1 MKINA
6 CSEQIQLD
14 NLEMVIGKITKPVI
28 LEIWNGRQK
37 DSVIR
42 REYPY
47 TKVTQTDDGLKAYA
61 RIEDEWAGTTEV
73 TDIYRVEEGEV
84 VLSRQVR
91 ILKESGYPGI
101 RLRTEIS
108 LFPDRKNAF
117 EDLRQLCDIIGGKD
131 PHEEDHKGRDRGDAQ
146 GIEKGIPF
154 HYVLPG
160 NKIPLFISYYIPAQK
175 GSVLRPSKIAQS
187 VASYRKD
194 FFGALRFIGK
204 TAKKLPQKTTQ
215 SGIQNR
221 DLSLTSRVQCATIK

>member
-108 LFPDRKNAF
+108 
-117 EDLRQLCDIIGGKD
+117 
-131 PHEEDHKGRDRGDAQ
+131 
-146 GIEKGIPF
+146 
-154 HYVLPG
+154 
-160 NKIPLFISYYIPAQK
+160 
-175 GSVLRPSKIAQS
+175 
-187 VASYRKD
+187 
-194 FFGALRFIGK
+194 
-204 TAKKLPQKTTQ
+204 
-215 SGIQNR
+215 
-221 DLSLTSRVQCATIK
+221 

>member
-73 TDIYRVEEGEV
+73 TDIYRVEEEKLFSADKSAFLRKADIREYDFGLKYHCFQTEKMPLRICGILHHR
-84 VLSRQVR
+84 LSMIRTILMRMDMR
-91 ILKESGYPGI
+91 IIFIQKERYSGMTALII
-101 RLRTEIS
+101 RCLPATQ
-108 LFPDRKNAF
+108 RKQ
-117 EDLRQLCDIIGGKD
+117 RK
-131 PHEEDHKGRDRGDAQ
+131 
-146 GIEKGIPF
+146 
-154 HYVLPG
+154 
-160 NKIPLFISYYIPAQK
+160 
-175 GSVLRPSKIAQS
+175 QS
-187 VASYRKD
+187 A
-194 FFGALRFIGK
+194 
-204 TAKKLPQKTTQ
+204 
-215 SGIQNR
+215 
-221 DLSLTSRVQCATIK
+221 

>member
-73 TDIYRVEEGEV
+73 TDIYRVRKADIREYDFGLKYHCFQTEKMPLRICGILHHR
-84 VLSRQVR
+84 LSMIRTILMRMDMR
-91 ILKESGYPGI
+91 IIFIQKERYSGMTALII
-101 RLRTEIS
+101 RCLPATQ
-108 LFPDRKNAF
+108 RKQ
-117 EDLRQLCDIIGGKD
+117 RK
-131 PHEEDHKGRDRGDAQ
+131 
-146 GIEKGIPF
+146 
-154 HYVLPG
+154 
-160 NKIPLFISYYIPAQK
+160 
-175 GSVLRPSKIAQS
+175 QS
-187 VASYRKD
+187 A
-194 FFGALRFIGK
+194 
-204 TAKKLPQKTTQ
+204 
-215 SGIQNR
+215 
-221 DLSLTSRVQCATIK
+221 

>member
-91 ILKESGYPGI
+91 ILK
-101 RLRTEIS
+101 
-108 LFPDRKNAF
+108 
-117 EDLRQLCDIIGGKD
+117 
-131 PHEEDHKGRDRGDAQ
+131 
-146 GIEKGIPF
+146 
-154 HYVLPG
+154 
-160 NKIPLFISYYIPAQK
+160 
-175 GSVLRPSKIAQS
+175 
-187 VASYRKD
+187 
-194 FFGALRFIGK
+194 
-204 TAKKLPQKTTQ
+204 
-215 SGIQNR
+215 
-221 DLSLTSRVQCATIK
+221 